1 MKQGIVL
8 RGPRSLRGSAFSRS
22 MMAVLTVFLGWFGFS
37 TAQASTVYVLL
48 GGNTTSDATVI
59 DALSAGGHVVTA
71 GVQTAVW
78 DGTQANLNDYD
89 VVVVLDNFN
98 YITVIP
104 VAGRTALV
112 DYVSGGGG
120 IVTSEWLNYFTSC
133 NIFYPE
139 FADLMPVLCRS
150 YNYGTSTTYGQVQ
163 PDSII
168 DEGLPSSFDVN
179 LRDLTGTESGLIAK
193 DGAMIFF
200 DSSNGGGRPGSI
212 GVAGWDVPGGRVISF
227 STLVT
232 DTELASAE
240 YQQLLSNAAK
250 WARNADLAVTNS
262 ASPDPVPSGQPV
274 TYTIAA
280 SDNGPGSALAVTLTD
295 QLSEQTTFES
305 LVAPPDWSCDTPP
318 VGESGTVTCTKPSVG
333 PGEQGAFVL
342 VANVNP
348 DVPEGTRI
356 DNTAAIAGSTFDPDA
371 GNNSSTATVTVSGP

>member
-37 TAQASTVYVLL
+37 PAQASTVYVLL
-48 GGNTTSDATVI
+48 GGNASSDASVI

-120 IVTSEWLNYFTSC
+120 IVTSEWLNYLTSC
-133 NIFYPE
+133 NPYYPE
-139 FADLMPVLCRS
+139 FAGIMPVLCRS

-200 DSSNGGGRPGSI
+200 DSSNGGGRPGSV

-280 SDNGPGSALAVTLTD
+280 SSNGPSTALAVTLTD

-305 LVAPPDWSCDTPP
+305 LLAPPDWSCDTPP

-342 VANVNP
+342 VANVNAGL
-348 DVPEGTRI
+348 PEGTRI
-356 DNTAAIAGSTFDPDA
+356 DNTAAIAGSTFDPNA

>member
-8 RGPRSLRGSAFSRS
+8 RFPRSLWGRAFSRS
-22 MMAVLTVFLGWFGFS
+22 IGVVVAAVFAWFGFS
-37 TAQASTVYVLL
+37 KAQASNVYVLL
-48 GGNTTSDATVI
+48 GGNATSDATVI
-59 DALSAGGHVVTA
+59 DALTAGGHVVTA
-71 GVQTAVW
+71 GVQTSVW

-98 YITVIP
+98 YISMIP

-120 IVTSEWLNYFTSC
+120 IVTSEWLNYLTSC
-133 NIFYPE
+133 NVFYPE
-139 FADLMPVLCRS
+139 FAGLMPVLCRG
-150 YNYGTSTTYGQVQ
+150 YDYARSTTYSQVQ

-168 DEGLPSSFDVN
+168 DDGLPSSFDVN
-179 LRDLTGTESGLIAK
+179 LRDLTGTESILIAK
-193 DGAMIFF
+193 EGAMVFF
-200 DSSNGGGRPGSI
+200 DSSNGGVPGV

-250 WARNADLAVTNS
+250 WARNADLTVTNS

-280 SDNGPGSALAVTLTD
+280 SSDGPSTALAVTLTD

-305 LVAPPDWSCDTPP
+305 LAAPPDWSCDTPP
-318 VGESGTVTCTKPSVG
+318 VGQSGTVTCTKPSVG

-342 VANVNP
+342 VANVNAGL
-348 DVPEGTRI
+348 PEGTRI
-356 DNTAAIAGSTFDPDA
+356 DNTAAIAGSTFDPNAD
-371 GNNSSTATVTVSGP
+371 NNSSTATVTVSGP

>member
-1 MKQGIVL
+1 MERKRAI
-8 RGPRSLRGSAFSRS
+8 SRS
-22 MMAVLTVFLGWFGFS
+22 IAVVVLVAFFSWLGFS
-37 TAQASTVYVLL
+37 AAQASTVYVLL
-48 GGNTTSDATVI
+48 GGDATSDSDAI

-71 GVQTAVW
+71 GVQTTVW

-89 VVVVLDNFN
+89 VVVVLYNFN
-98 YITVIP
+98 WTGMIP

-133 NIFYPE
+133 NSYYPE
-139 FADLMPVLCRS
+139 FAGLMPVLCRS
-150 YNYGTSTTYGQVQ
+150 YNSATSTTYRQVQ

-168 DEGLPSSFDVN
+168 DDGLPSSFDVS
-179 LRDLTGTESGLIAK
+179 LRNLTGTETGLVAK
-193 DGAMIFF
+193 DGAMVFF
-200 DSSNGGGRPGSI
+200 DSSNGGGLPGSA

-232 DTELASAE
+232 DRELASAE
-240 YQQLLSNAAK
+240 YQQLLSNAAN
-250 WARNADLAVTNS
+250 WVRNADLAVSNS

-280 SDNGPGSALAVTLTD
+280 SSNGPSAALAVTLTD

-342 VANVNP
+342 VANVNAG
-348 DVPEGTRI
+348 VPEGTGI
-356 DNTAAIAGSTFDPDA
+356 DNTAAIAGSTFDPNA